1 MSLDRAQL
9 SPLLALGAGLQ
20 GYTAPLAPEAEL
32 GSAGTGAL
40 RIFVGLCPAVPAAS
54 YRQRSTATFLVNGRW
69 Q

>member
-40 RIFVGLCPAVPAAS
+40 RIFVGLCPAAS